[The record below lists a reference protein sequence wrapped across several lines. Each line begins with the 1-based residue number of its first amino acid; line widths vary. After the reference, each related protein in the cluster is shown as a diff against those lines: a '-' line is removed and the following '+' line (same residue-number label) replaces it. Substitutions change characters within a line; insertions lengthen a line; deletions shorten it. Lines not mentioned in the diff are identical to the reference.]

1 MSTELIAIIGV
12 GVALAGLILNGQSS
26 QRAEIMDLQ
35 GGLEELRE
43 DTQAEFKSM
52 REETQSEFK
61 SMREE
66 TQSEFKS
73 MREETQSEFKVVRS
87 EISGLRERMARL
99 QGLLEGLREAVTG
112 RGAAVAESM
121 AGEPGPP

>member
-43 DTQAEFKSM
+43 DTQAEFN
-52 REETQSEFK
+52 
-61 SMREE
+61 
-66 TQSEFKS
+66 S

-99 QGLLEGLREAVTG
+99 QGLLEGLREAVTD